1 VILVRLTGVLVLLM
15 IAVSAALFLWTR
27 DRRYL
32 AWAWRVLQFAAVFVV
47 LVMILYLVE
56 RLVFIV

>member
-1 VILVRLTGVLVLLM
+1 
-15 IAVSAALFLWTR
+15 
-27 DRRYL
+27 
-32 AWAWRVLQFAAVFVV
+32 VLQFAAVFVV

>member
-1 VILVRLTGVLVLLM
+1 MLM

>member
-1 VILVRLTGVLVLLM
+1 LILVRLAGVLVLLM
-15 IAVSAALFLWTR
+15 LAVSAALFLWTR

-32 AWAWRVLQFAAVFVV
+32 TWAWRVLQFAVVFIV
-47 LVMILYLVE
+47 LVMILFLVE

>member
-1 VILVRLTGVLVLLM
+1 MLLVRLVGVLVLLM
-15 IAVSAALFLWTR
+15 FAVSGVLFLWTR

-32 AWAWRVLQFAAVFVV
+32 TWARRVLQFAVVFVV

-56 RLVFIV
+56 HLVFIV

>member
-1 VILVRLTGVLVLLM
+1 VLLVRLVGVLVLLM
-15 IAVSAALFLWTR
+15 LAVSGVLFLWTR

-32 AWAWRVLQFAAVFVV
+32 TWAQRVLQFAVVFVV

-56 RLVFIV
+56 HLVFIV

>member
-1 VILVRLTGVLVLLM
+1 MLLVRLVGVLVLLM
-15 IAVSAALFLWTR
+15 LAVSGVLFLWTR

-32 AWAWRVLQFAAVFVV
+32 TWAQRVLQFAVVFVV

-56 RLVFIV
+56 HLVFIV